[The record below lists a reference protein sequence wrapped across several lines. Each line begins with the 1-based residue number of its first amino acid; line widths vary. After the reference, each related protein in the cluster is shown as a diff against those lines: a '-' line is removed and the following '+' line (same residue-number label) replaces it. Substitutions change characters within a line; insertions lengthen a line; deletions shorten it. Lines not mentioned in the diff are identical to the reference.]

1 MRCRPLLIAGVLVAA
16 ACGPDTT
23 ATPSDS
29 DSADEQAEPDDI
41 SPEPDGPRPDDKA
54 AEEDKP
60 VDAGGVVDDNG
71 VLRFGD
77 GDASAGPPDV
87 VPGEIAGVVDLPESF
102 EPYARGRAE
111 TGDTHTVTVEG
122 ELEGEL
128 GATVAWV
135 ADALREASWNAIE
148 HDRLVEDRPIVYA
161 EDADREIRIT
171 VNLPEDGGEGFL
183 RVELTWEE

>member
-29 DSADEQAEPDDI
+29 DSADEQAEPD
-41 SPEPDGPRPDDKA
+41 
-54 AEEDKP
+54 
-60 VDAGGVVDDNG
+60 
-71 VLRFGD
+71 D

-148 HDRLVEDRPIVYA
+148 HDRLVEDRPIRSC
-161 EDADREIRIT
+161 ERGDL
-171 VNLPEDGGEGFL
+171 NPH
-183 RVELTWEE
+183 RV